1 MISSF
6 FGKTKPINY
15 IVLAICLFVFHSINV
30 FFGFGEEVVDQS
42 IPLEL
47 LAFTVLLLALF
58 IINQIVRTEKVTD
71 FNSYAMLFFVLLL
84 VAFSETLFNKNVIF
98 TNFFLL
104 LAFWRLLSVKSIRF
118 VKHKIFD
125 ASLFIGIASLFYDWS
140 LVFLLLVFAVIN
152 VYDRMNYK
160 NWLVPFV
167 GIATV
172 FIIAFATLRLTGSTE
187 FFGNHY
193 IFSTGF
199 LTMETLG
206 EVINI
211 KAMIF
216 ILLMLLIMAGVFVR
230 VRNMGGGKLVLL
242 RIVLFIFIL
251 GVALALFTPAGSSPL
266 LVTFFPAAVFMAN
279 YLEGIKKNKL
289 QELFLG
295 LCIAVPLLLFVIQV
309 NQ

>member
-15 IVLAICLFVFHSINV
+15 IVLAIFLFVFYSINV
-30 FFGFGEEVVDQS
+30 FFGFGAQVES
-42 IPLEL
+42 HFIFLEL
-47 LAFTVLLLALF
+47 LAFAVLLLALF

-71 FNSYAMLFFVLLL
+71 FNSFAMLFFVLLL

-125 ASLFIGIASLFYDWS
+125 ASFLIGIASLFYDWS

-152 VYDRMNYK
+152 VYDRKNYK

-167 GIATV
+167 GVATV
-172 FIIAFATLRLTGSTE
+172 FILTFATLRLTDSTD

-193 IFSTGF
+193 EFSIGLLKTENLGQVVNVK
-199 LTMETLG
+199 TM
-206 EVINI
+206 IY
-211 KAMIF
+211 
-216 ILLMLLIMAGVFVR
+216 ILLMLVLMAIVFVR
-230 VRNMGGGKLVLL
+230 VRNIGGGKLVLL

-251 GVALALFTPAGSSPL
+251 GVALALFTPAGASPL
-266 LVTFFPAAVFMAN
+266 LFTFFPAAVFMAN
-279 YLEGIKKNKL
+279 YLEGIKKTKL
-289 QELFLG
+289 QELVLG
-295 LCIAVPLLLFVIQV
+295 LSIVIPLLLFVIQV